1 MSKRDIF
8 AEMMTGIGEM
18 AAEREGKITL
28 RQHALVAKAE
38 PRISADEIVAIRKRH
53 KMSQAVFARV
63 IRTRASTLR
72 NWEQGKAAPNPQ
84 AAMLLKLVDRHSDML
99 ERLEAVS

>member
-8 AEMMTGIGEM
+8 AEIMTGIGEM

-28 RQHALVAKAE
+28 RQHRLEAKAQ

-53 KMSQAVFARV
+53 NMSQEVFARV
-63 IRTRASTLR
+63 IRTKASTLK
-72 NWEQGKAAPNPQ
+72 NWEQGKAEPNPQ
-84 AAMLLKLVDRHSDML
+84 AAMLLKLVDRHADML